1 MGKQNIPP
9 SQNIQTLFFLSFFLK
24 PQTLAE
30 CKKKCTEGSNK
41 QSPVG
46 GVVLKGV
53 TLKALKTHDCFLC
66 IYRKE
71 GQINGNA

>member
-9 SQNIQTLFFLSFFLK
+9 SQNIQTLFFLSFFESLRHW
-24 PQTLAE
+24 PNA
-30 CKKKCTEGSNK
+30 KKCTEGSNK